1 MAKRITCQSTTI
13 DIDAMFKNNT
23 PYLNFWYQ
31 MMKEGLLEYD
41 KEDKCWYPMIDF
53 IFFDPISKIESRN
66 QLFRDWMD
74 EMDIIWE
81 DFTDI

>member
-1 MAKRITCQSTTI
+1 
-13 DIDAMFKNNT
+13 
-23 PYLNFWYQ
+23 
-31 MMKEGLLEYD
+31 
-41 KEDKCWYPMIDF
+41 MIDF